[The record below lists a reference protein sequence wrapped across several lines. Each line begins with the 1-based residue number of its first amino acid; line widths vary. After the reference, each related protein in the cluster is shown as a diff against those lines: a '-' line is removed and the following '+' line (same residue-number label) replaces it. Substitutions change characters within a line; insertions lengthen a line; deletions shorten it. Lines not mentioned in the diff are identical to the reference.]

1 MGHKAVVIVDMDN
14 LDLMDVNPAEFV
26 RRFKNSILSHR
37 SHGGSVSVEGAT
49 VANVVWSGHVSLSP
63 TLKFIDYR
71 AENLSYAQ
79 GPQGMQRNEELERT
93 LRVLMNAGA
102 RVEAVREYRK
112 NTGAGLK
119 SAIEYVDS
127 LKD

>member
-1 MGHKAVVIVDMDN
+1 MGHKAVVIVDMDH

-26 RRFKNSILSHR
+26 RRLKNSVLSHR

-49 VANVVWSGHVSLSP
+49 VANVVWSGHASLSP
-63 TLKFIDYR
+63 TLKFVDYR
-71 AENLSYAQ
+71 AENLSYSV
-79 GPQGMQRNEELERT
+79 GPQGLCPEELEKT
-93 LRVLMNAGA
+93 LRNLMNAGA

-119 SAIEYVDS
+119 QAIAYVDA